1 MPAVSLPLPQ
11 IITQL
16 QTSWGGAF
24 EGRPRFW
31 SSPSISYAILNL
43 SPAPGSLIPE
53 LVGGAPITP
62 TQVSF
67 AAEAFELWDDLI
79 AISMTEVASSFASIT
94 FGYSSTTTNNATYAT
109 PQVTPSLS
117 GNDIIISQDIWL
129 STTSA
134 NLASANMS
142 YGGFGFET
150 YLHEIGHALGLS
162 HPGSYNASDVPAPTY
177 AASAE
182 YIQDTRQYTVMSY
195 FNAENFNPGI
205 DRFGA
210 AGNYTSASAPLL
222 HDIAAIQALYGAD
235 FTTRA
240 TDTVYGFNSTAGRG
254 AFDFTLNVDPIIAI
268 WDGGGI
274 DTLDC
279 SGYATNQFLTLIAG
293 QFSSVGALTDNVVI
307 AFNVVFENLIGG
319 SGNDTFQGNAISN
332 VLDGGAGSDTFSAGD
347 GNDTITGGLGNDFAY
362 GGLGDDILIG
372 GGGGDLLYGGA
383 GFDTVAY
390 VSSVGEI
397 VTLTSTGQ
405 PNLGLWTVTGP
416 TQASGD
422 SLATIEAFE
431 FGSGNDRIT
440 IANAPGARL
449 VTINGAGGNDT
460 IIGSGGP
467 EKLVGGFGTDSIQPL
482 RGVFTVF
489 GGFFNFF
496 SGQWIEAVAD
506 HDELIIDRRTDL
518 VGYSFLLT
526 AVSAVGSWVG
536 SDGSTARGIARL
548 DFSGSAFADQV
559 VGGLWNDVLDGNS
572 GNDTL
577 TGRDGNDVLL
587 GDIGDDLLSGGID
600 NDTLTGGDGNDSL
613 YAGDGDDLITGG
625 LGADVIFAGI
635 GNDRVNTGG
644 GGDLQTFGEAG
655 NDSITGSVDA
665 DVIYG
670 GDDLD
675 RLIGLA
681 GNDTL
686 YGGLGDDAIFGGDGD
701 DYIDPGTGVER
712 MDGGLGINFL
722 NLDRS
727 TTSIGVSFFLNGPV
741 GSDGSSAV
749 NFDRMI
755 YRAGSGN
762 DTIVGSVG
770 ADIING
776 NAGNDVLNGDDGN
789 DSLVGGIGDDT
800 LLGGLGVDVLFG
812 GDGNDRID
820 TGGGGD
826 MQNFGEVGNDTIN
839 GSADAETF
847 YGGND
852 HDSLVGGGGNDTMY
866 GGTGDDAIFGGS
878 GDDFIDP
885 GTGVE
890 TLSGGSGINF
900 LTIDRSATVLG
911 VSFFLNGAV
920 GSDGSSAIGFDR
932 MTFKG
937 GSGNDS
943 LSGSVGADTIFGNAG
958 NDALTG
964 NDGNDNLFGGI
975 GDDTLF
981 GGLGVDI
988 IHGDDG
994 NDVITTGGG
1003 GDVLTF
1009 GDVGNDTITGSAD
1022 AETFYGGNDLDVIFG
1037 GGGND
1042 TLYGGAGNDTLAA
1055 GTGSNLMDAGTENDT
1070 FVFVNLASTDTIIGF
1085 DADPLGGGQDL
1096 LDVTAFGFVSFNNML
1111 SSGVSIL
1118 ASGSS
1123 TIIDFGAG
1131 APVLTLLATTVAS
1144 ITAADF
1150 LF

>member
-1 MPAVSLPLPQ
+1 MPTVSLPLPQ

-24 EGRPRFW
+24 EGSVRSW
-31 SSPSISYAILNL
+31 SSPSITYSILNL
-43 SPAPGSLIPE
+43 APAPGSLVPE
-53 LVGGAPITP
+53 FVGGAPVTP
-62 TQVSF
+62 TQVAF

-79 AISMTEVASSFASIT
+79 AISMAENNSIFASIT
-94 FGYSSTTTNNATYAT
+94 FAYSSTTTSNGSYTT
-109 PQVTPSLS
+109 PSVTPTIT
-117 GNDIIISQDIWL
+117 GNDVILSEDIWL
-129 STTSA
+129 NSNTPS
-134 NLASANMS
+134 LASANMN
-142 YGGFGFET
+142 YGAFGFEL

-162 HPGSYNASDVPAPTY
+162 HPGSYNATDVPAPTY
-177 AASAE
+177 AANAE

-210 AGNYTSASAPLL
+210 TGNYTSASAPLL

-319 SGNDTFQGNAISN
+319 SGNDTFQGNAIAN

-347 GNDTITGGLGNDFAY
+347 GNDTMIGGLGNDFLY
-362 GGLGDDILIG
+362 GGLGDDVLIG
-372 GGGGDLLYGGA
+372 GDGGDLLYGGA
-383 GFDTVAY
+383 GFDIVAY
-390 VSSVGEI
+390 IATAGEI
-397 VTLTSTGQ
+397 VTLTSTGL

-416 TQASGD
+416 TQSSGD
-422 SLATIEAFE
+422 SVASVEAFE
-431 FGSGNDRIT
+431 FGSGDDLIT

-449 VTINGAGGNDT
+449 VTINGAAGNDT

-489 GGFFNFF
+489 GGYFN
-496 SGQWIEAVAD
+496 GIVKQWVEAVVD

-518 VGYSFLLT
+518 VGYTFLLT
-526 AVSAVGSWVG
+526 AVSTVGSWVG
-536 SDGSTARGIARL
+536 SDGSTARGIARI

-572 GNDTL
+572 GNDVL
-577 TGRDGNDVLL
+577 TGQDGNDVLL
-587 GDIGDDLLSGGID
+587 GDVGNDLLLGGIGD
-600 NDTLTGGDGNDSL
+600 DTLTGGDGNDSL
-613 YAGDGDDLITGG
+613 YGHTGDDLITGG
-625 LGADVIFAGI
+625 LGADVIFAGA

-644 GGDLQTFGEAG
+644 GGDIQTFGEAG
-655 NDSITGSVDA
+655 NDSITGSADA
-665 DVIYG
+665 EVIYA
-670 GDDLD
+670 GDDND

-686 YGGLGDDAIFGGDGD
+686 YGGFGNDAIFGGDGD
-701 DYIDPGTGVER
+701 DYIDPGTGAER
-712 MDGGLGINFL
+712 LDGGLGINFL
-722 NLDRS
+722 ILDRI
-727 TTSIGVSFFLNGPV
+727 TTSLGVSFFLNGPV

-749 NFDRMI
+749 NFDRM
-755 YRAGSGN
+755 YYYSGTGN
-762 DTIVGSVG
+762 DTISGSIG
-770 ADIING
+770 RDIING
-776 NAGNDVLNGDDGN
+776 NAGNDVVNGDDGN
-789 DSLVGGIGDDT
+789 DTLSGGIGDDT
-800 LLGGLGVDVLFG
+800 LLGGLGSDSLYG

-826 MQNFGEVGNDTIN
+826 LFTVGDVGNDTIN
-839 GSADAETF
+839 GSADAELIF
-847 YGGND
+847 GGND
-852 HDSLVGGGGNDTMY
+852 HDSLVGGGGNDTLF

-900 LTIDRSATVLG
+900 LTIDRSTTVLG
-911 VSFFLNGAV
+911 ISFFLNGAV

-932 MTFKG
+932 MTYKG
-937 GSGNDS
+937 GSGNDT
-943 LSGSVGADTIFGNAG
+943 LSGSVGADTIFGIAG
-958 NDALTG
+958 NDVLNG
-964 NDGNDNLFGGI
+964 GDGNDTLSGGI

-981 GGLGVDI
+981 GGLGVDV

-994 NDVITTGGG
+994 NDVIDTGGG
-1003 GDVLTF
+1003 GDQLTF
-1009 GDVGNDTITGSAD
+1009 GDIGNDTLTGSAD
-1022 AETFYGGNDLDVIFG
+1022 AETFYGGNDLDSILG

-1042 TLYGGAGNDTLAA
+1042 TLYGGAGDDVLAA
-1055 GTGSNLMDAGTENDT
+1055 GTGTNLMDGGTENDV
-1070 FVFVNLASTDTIIGF
+1070 FVFLNLASTDTIVGF
-1085 DADPLGGGQDL
+1085 DADPLAGQDL
-1096 LDVTAFGFVSFNNML
+1096 LDVTAFGFISFNKML
-1111 SSGVSIL
+1111 NSGVTIL
-1118 ASGSS
+1118 TSGSG
-1123 TIIDFGAG
+1123 TVIDFGAG
-1131 APVLTLLATTVAS
+1131 APVLTLISVTAAS